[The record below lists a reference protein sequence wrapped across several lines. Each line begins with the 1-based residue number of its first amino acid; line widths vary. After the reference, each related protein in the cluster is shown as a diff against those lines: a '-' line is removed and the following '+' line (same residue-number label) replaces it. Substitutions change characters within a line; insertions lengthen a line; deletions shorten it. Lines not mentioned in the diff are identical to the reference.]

1 MCEGEIQEKTV
12 HYFNEHEKQFHEVY
26 VTQSKDG
33 TQLIWRYKNN
43 NELVPESDIDD
54 PHLYMW
60 DLDKKFY
67 IVDKRWNEEK
77 FGEVKH
83 TGIMNGMPALSGG
96 EAYFGKN
103 GVLWGINFSSGHY
116 RPDIQAI
123 AMMYQWMEERGY
135 NTTALHWVGSLSDGW
150 VWSEKDCDDTDWK
163 KHIKVD
169 GYDAVSLEKSCREV
183 TNSPTWILKDV
194 DGQRVKCPGCPW

>member
-1 MCEGEIQEKTV
+1 M
-12 HYFNEHEKQFHEVY
+12 
-26 VTQSKDG
+26 
-33 TQLIWRYKNN
+33 
-43 NELVPESDIDD
+43 
-54 PHLYMW
+54 
-60 DLDKKFY
+60 
-67 IVDKRWNEEK
+67 
-77 FGEVKH
+77 
-83 TGIMNGMPALSGG
+83 
-96 EAYFGKN
+96 
-103 GVLWGINFSSGHY
+103 
-116 RPDIQAI
+116 PDIQAI

-163 KHIKVD
+163 KDIQVD